1 MDTRAEIKLFR
12 GMIAVLEKDGN
23 GEGGLFT
30 GKAQPN
36 WGTVT
41 ARWNEHGN
49 GRELFYKV
57 S

>member
-1 MDTRAEIKLFR
+1 
-12 GMIAVLEKDGN
+12 MIAVLEKDGN